1 MKTIASGLLVP
12 VFAAMLLAGCGGGET
27 EPPVGTPGSPSEP
40 LPPTTPAPPTDPT
53 VPNPTTPAQPVT
65 PTAVGTVQ
73 GTAASAQIGPAG
85 GVLTSFDGYLTL
97 TVPAGAFDSARQVTI
112 EPISNQAHGAKGPA
126 YRISPEG
133 LNTPVPMTLTFKVDP
148 VSLRGTTLNALTIAT
163 QDADGRWT
171 GTRTPQRNATAA
183 TVSVQT
189 SHFSDWGLIAG
200 VQLYPATAQ
209 VAIEESLDLKIIRC
223 PWVADADAAETIH
236 IDQCKA
242 DAAQL
247 GETHDWAVNGVVG
260 GSTPSGTIAPISDSA
275 DPQAIKA
282 LFHAPN
288 HVPPANPVAVS
299 VRYLENSSS
308 TAQLQLVSNVTIV
321 EDDPCNW
328 LHNATTL
335 NYEIEMAYTFA
346 GSGPLGVL
354 SLDQRGTIIGEM
366 TQQFDGNLMGV
377 WRGLSTRGHAAIN
390 DQHTYGTTTSQL
402 TGNGVPTSGT
412 GIDENQLSL
421 VTVVVDYTSCTYS
434 IAGQVAV
441 IASAG
446 ADDEPRVH
454 NVAGFTR
461 GNLPVD
467 LRFGLVG
474 LEYMPP
480 RLQPD
485 VAGTFFPGGLGVGLV
500 ADGYASEE
508 NAGKG
513 MVRWNVTR

>member
-1 MKTIASGLLVP
+1 
-12 VFAAMLLAGCGGGET
+12 
-27 EPPVGTPGSPSEP
+27 
-40 LPPTTPAPPTDPT
+40 
-53 VPNPTTPAQPVT
+53 
-65 PTAVGTVQ
+65 
-73 GTAASAQIGPAG
+73 
-85 GVLTSFDGYLTL
+85 
-97 TVPAGAFDSARQVTI
+97 
-112 EPISNQAHGAKGPA
+112 
-126 YRISPEG
+126 
-133 LNTPVPMTLTFKVDP
+133 
-148 VSLRGTTLNALTIAT
+148 
-163 QDADGRWT
+163 
-171 GTRTPQRNATAA
+171 
-183 TVSVQT
+183 
-189 SHFSDWGLIAG
+189 
-200 VQLYPATAQ
+200 
-209 VAIEESLDLKIIRC
+209 VAIEDSLDLKIIRC
-223 PWVADADAAETIH
+223 PWVADSADAETLH

-247 GETHDWAVNGVVG
+247 GETRDWAVNGVVG
-260 GSTPSGTIAPISDSA
+260 GSTPSGTIAPISDAA
-275 DPQAIKA
+275 DPLAIKA
-282 LFHAPN
+282 LFHAPTR
-288 HVPPANPVAVS
+288 VPSTNPVAVS
-299 VRYLENSSS
+299 VDYQES
-308 TAQLQLVSNVTIV
+308 APGAPQLKLVSNLTII

-328 LHNATTL
+328 LHSATTL

-346 GSGPLGVL
+346 GAGPLGVL

-366 TQQFDGNLMGV
+366 TQQFDGNLYGV
-377 WRGLSTRGHAAIN
+377 WRGLSTRGHAAVN

-402 TGNGVPTSGT
+402 TGNGVPTSGQ
-412 GIDENQLSL
+412 GIDDNQLSL

-500 ADGYASEE
+500 GDGYASEE

-513 MVRWNVTR
+513 LVRWNVTR